1 MALYSGTLPNVRG
14 GLSSPS
20 GIGVVV
26 RPVQSRAGGL
36 HPRHEGA
43 EIFPVVLGLHLPFAV
58 GHEFQIVD
66 APVEMD
72 HVPLFGAEPPLNA
85 DGDVLRQAAVRR
97 DTMGVGLVL
106 MLSNLEVRPAPVM
119 PLRGAKLLR
128 SNVQRLTSNEDAAE
142 RLYCEWPCSRCA
154 RARPCCASKPTPAP
168 AKAYGTLGAHAPS
181 PISDAKPMRSR
192 RRESSEEVS
201 LQISFAEKKP
211 QP

>member
-1 MALYSGTLPNVRG
+1 
-14 GLSSPS
+14 
-20 GIGVVV
+20 
-26 RPVQSRAGGL
+26 
-36 HPRHEGA
+36 
-43 EIFPVVLGLHLPFAV
+43 
-58 GHEFQIVD
+58 VD

-181 PISDAKPMRSR
+181 PISDAKPMRNRCETDAKQAAGKQRGGVIANKLRRKKAAALTLAARLLRSR
-192 RRESSEEVS
+192 PF
-201 LQISFAEKKP
+201 LTPHIP
-211 QP
+211 